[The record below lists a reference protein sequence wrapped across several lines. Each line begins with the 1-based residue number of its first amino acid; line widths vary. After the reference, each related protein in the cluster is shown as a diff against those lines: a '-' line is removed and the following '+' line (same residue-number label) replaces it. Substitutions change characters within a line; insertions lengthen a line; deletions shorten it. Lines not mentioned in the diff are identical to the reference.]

1 VITALCVNI
10 IAFFL
15 VTVAVAGVSRGHKI
29 DQPIIELIGW
39 WYLAITVLA
48 IITLALA

>member
-15 VTVAVAGVSRGHKI
+15 VTVVAAALANGKTDHPLFKV
-29 DQPIIELIGW
+29 IGW